1 MQVRERADFIILYFS
16 KNEDIIAEINK
27 VVREYMI
34 TEAKVT
40 GSGYLNR
47 LEYGILAESDPIFF
61 KKFLV
66 EKLLTVTNFQ
76 GRILERELSLM
87 INAVDSENIYHSGKV
102 FSTNTENDL
111 IMTMQV
117 LRTE

>member
-1 MQVRERADFIILYFS
+1 MEVRERADFIILYFD
-16 KNEDIIAEINK
+16 KNEDIIVELEK

-34 TEAKVT
+34 IEAKVT

-47 LEYGILAESDPIFF
+47 LEYGVLTQSDPIFF
-61 KKFLV
+61 SKYLV
-66 EKLLTVTNFQ
+66 DKLLTVTNFH

-87 INAVDSENIYHSGKV
+87 VNAIDSDNVIHSGKV
-102 FSTNTENDL
+102 FSTNTEIDL
-111 IMTMQV
+111 ILTLEV